1 MPPIALTHQELPPF
15 QLIEFACWTAPAV
28 VSLTIL
34 LNSVPGTL
42 QDAPTS
48 LMLMSPIINA
58 LFRLNA
64 QDMLTQS
71 VATAS
76 GLVFLQTLI
85 FTSVTQAPNNV
96 C

>member
-1 MPPIALTHQELPPF
+1 MLQTAPTHQELSPF
-15 QLIEFACWTAPAV
+15 QLIEFACWIAPAA

-48 LMLMSPIINA
+48 LMLMSPIISA
-58 LFRLNA
+58 LFPQNA
-64 QDMLTQS
+64 PDMLTQS

-76 GLVFLQTLI
+76 GLVL
-85 FTSVTQAPNNV
+85 
-96 C
+96 

>member
-1 MPPIALTHQELPPF
+1 MLQTAPTHQELPPF
-15 QLIEFACWTAPAV
+15 QLTEFACWIAPAV
-28 VSLTIL
+28 VLLTIL

-42 QDAPTS
+42 QDAPIS

-58 LFRLNA
+58 LFRLNV